1 MDQNKIIEGLQKAL
15 ANGTGS
21 LDDLNNLLKR
31 AQADIETVKR
41 EEAEAAKK
49 AEADRGN
56 KVAEIATRLLNKE
69 MTDED
74 MAFVMNTFFG
84 QHKLQESWTPANIKS
99 LMAECGSRVEQAN
112 RAINRLNDLLK
123 DIGIDINLDAD
134 MKNSK
139 PAVKPNKPERSAD
152 DVINDFLKSFGL

>member
-56 KVAEIATRLLNKE
+56 KVAEIATRLLNRE
-69 MTDED
+69 MTNED

-84 QHKLQESWTPANIKS
+84 QHKLQQSWTPDNIKS
-99 LMAECGSRVEQAN
+99 LMVECGNRVEQAN

-123 DIGIDINLDAD
+123 DIGIDLNIDAD

-139 PAVKPNKPERSAD
+139 PAVKPKKPDRSAD